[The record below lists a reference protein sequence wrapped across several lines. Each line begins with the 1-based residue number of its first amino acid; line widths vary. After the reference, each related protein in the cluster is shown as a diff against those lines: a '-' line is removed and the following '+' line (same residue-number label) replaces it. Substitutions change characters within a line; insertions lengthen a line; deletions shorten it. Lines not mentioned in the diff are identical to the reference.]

1 MSVLS
6 VTVII
11 LGCIAVGEILS
22 ALSKARIPSILVAM
36 LLAFVLAN
44 LGFLPYEMAMAS
56 ALVAF
61 GSWAQS
67 AVMIHMGS
75 LIPIG
80 KLLVQWRPVA
90 IAVSGI
96 VMAAVFV
103 LGIGTWLYGFD
114 IAAAS
119 VGPMTGGLVATT
131 LMNEGLQGIPDL
143 DPLALMIPSMLL
155 MVQCLPGM
163 PVASTLLR
171 RYALAHRETLTPEP
185 GPEVGDVEDHIDE
198 DGDLNDGHRTLI
210 QLPDAIA
217 ENSYFALFMAV
228 ALGWVA
234 RVLEDATGVS
244 YSLWGLAIG
253 FIGAYIGLVPRRPL
267 EKSGSFGIIMASLVF
282 LVIVP
287 LTGFTFADLASIA
300 GILIVMMIAG
310 FGGVFLGGAIM
321 TKLVGWD
328 LRLGI
333 PVALTSTFGFPAD
346 YMISQEVVKATGRT
360 KKEQAALREQIL
372 LPMLIGGFSTVSA
385 GAIVIVSIILSVL

>member
-185 GPEVGDVEDHIDE
+185 GPEV
-198 DGDLNDGHRTLI
+198 GDLNDGHRTLI